1 MQSRVFSPCV
11 CHRTKALVPGPP
23 QACGSTR
30 VCVSSHRQAPRQPHA
45 SAAHGGLQ
53 TWLPETAKTL
63 ESLLLTTERP
73 LGPPSRTSQFPPG
86 LEAASEQVPTLL
98 TSRWLPIHHS
108 PGHPAPPAFGLD
120 LQTSG
125 RASLLSGSRW
135 EALAVGAEGLRGK
148 LSSGSAR
155 TETSTLEDSFHR
167 HVHEPSN
174 PHQRLSEQRWQVK
187 VPAPRKSCGW
197 TAGWVRPA

>member
-1 MQSRVFSPCV
+1 MCSVHACV
-11 CHRTKALVPGPP
+11 TELRLLSLGPHRPAG
-23 QACGSTR
+23 ARGF
-30 VCVSSHRQAPRQPHA
+30 VCLHTARHPRQPHA

-125 RASLLSGSRW
+125 RASLLLEAGGRPLQW
-135 EALAVGAEGLRGK
+135 EQKAFEASSALAQRGQRRARPRIH
-148 LSSGSAR
+148 STDMSMNPPIRTSA
-155 TETSTLEDSFHR
+155 
-167 HVHEPSN
+167 
-174 PHQRLSEQRWQVK
+174 
-187 VPAPRKSCGW
+187 
-197 TAGWVRPA
+197 